1 MILRA
6 GLVTWATLGGCGRL
20 GRRNVHIKTQ
30 GQHAQSPLYKTA
42 QLSRLIMTT
51 ELSLREIWRLSTSYN
66 FHPFVL
72 CPISFLQT
80 RDYASIADTKN
91 RKRTSRSF
99 PLISNGKSLW
109 ALNPMNNVC
118 ASSRRVSFT
127 VIYLQELSE
136 SDRDDW
142 AERRADIRPKKK
154 TFAWIASEKE
164 TMQILNWIFKKKKEG
179 KREGERERALEKL
192 PGADPLIPLQAS
204 RNKLVQTDCIRPSPP
219 YLLYTL
225 LFIYRLSKGDLMTV
239 VNSTMHHGNFSIWTN
254 CTYW

>member
-1 MILRA
+1 MENLYGHWIPWIMSAPHQEGFRLQSFIYRNFPK
-6 GLVTWATLGGCGRL
+6 VTVMT
-20 GRRNVHIKTQ
+20 
-30 GQHAQSPLYKTA
+30 GQ
-42 QLSRLIMTT
+42 
-51 ELSLREIWRLSTSYN
+51 N
-66 FHPFVL
+66 
-72 CPISFLQT
+72 
-80 RDYASIADTKN
+80 D
-91 RKRTSRSF
+91 
-99 PLISNGKSLW
+99 
-109 ALNPMNNVC
+109 ALTYV
-118 ASSRRVSFT
+118 
-127 VIYLQELSE
+127 Q
-136 SDRDDW
+136 
-142 AERRADIRPKKK
+142 KKK